1 MATDT
6 EERIMV
12 VIGSTGSGKSSICNV
27 LAGNQ
32 HDGNLFPASSSMKPC
47 TNKTTAKKVYWRGD
61 AKKPFTLIDTP
72 GLNDPEPGRDS
83 TNISEM
89 ADELKKL
96 SHVNVFLIV
105 FHGGMPRFDSSLITM
120 LKLFKSLFGKEFL

>member
-61 AKKPFTLIDTP
+61 AKKPFTLVDTP

-89 ADELKKL
+89 ADERKKL
-96 SHVNVFLIV
+96 SHVNVFLYKYI
-105 FHGGMPRFDSSLITM
+105 FSLNSS
-120 LKLFKSLFGKEFL
+120 FKSCWKNILASRQTIIII